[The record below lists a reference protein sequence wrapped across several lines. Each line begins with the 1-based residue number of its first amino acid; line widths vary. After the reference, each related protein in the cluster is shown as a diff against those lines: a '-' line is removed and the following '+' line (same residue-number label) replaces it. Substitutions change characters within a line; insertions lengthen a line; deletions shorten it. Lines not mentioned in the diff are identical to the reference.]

1 MDDSLEVI
9 REPLER
15 IPSCLVREQTQLD
28 SLQAK
33 LSAPNKFRIGLIPT
47 RRHFRVIS
55 DILDPE
61 CVNISPPVNGFA
73 SGLLK

>member
-28 SLQAK
+28 SLQARMRAPGSTPRI
-33 LSAPNKFRIGLIPT
+33 SAARI
-47 RRHFRVIS
+47 S
-55 DILDPE
+55 
-61 CVNISPPVNGFA
+61 A
-73 SGLLK
+73 

>member
-28 SLQAK
+28 SLQARMRAPGSTPRI
-33 LSAPNKFRIGLIPT
+33 SAA
-47 RRHFRVIS
+47 HFRVV
-55 DILDPE
+55 DIKQAT
-61 CVNISPPVNGFA
+61 GATF
-73 SGLLK
+73 GKGHF